1 MMTIYLSKLKEKIK
15 DKTAKISIIGCGYVG
30 TTLGVGFTQNEF
42 KVNGYETSSLR
53 ISQLREMMDKP
64 EYQLLRF
71 NVTDDPFHIKF
82 SDVVIITVPTPL
94 SKRGLPDLSYIDQ
107 VLKDLPS
114 MKGKLVVLESTVPI
128 GVTRSVVQKS
138 LEKDDVVV
146 GENCFLGFSPERV
159 DPNNQDFTIHDV
171 PKVTS
176 GISKGCADLTNKL
189 YKKITKTVPVSS
201 VECAE
206 AVKLLENSSRMVGI
220 ALIQE
225 FTQYASKIGLDIWE
239 ICEGANT
246 KPYGIL
252 PLYPSAG
259 VGGHCIGVDSS
270 ALAWSARQENFTLGL
285 VEKALAVHNSVPF
298 HIVGLI
304 ETALDTTQLRR
315 RLAGAKVLLLG
326 ASYKPN
332 VADSRE
338 SACRD
343 IWKLLEDK
351 RATVQYYDPLIR
363 SMFLTK
369 DREEYSISLTE
380 ENIKEA
386 DCVVICQ
393 PFSDT
398 DLYTNLFIE
407 ANAIVDCCNIY
418 KKNVKFYFPKDES
431 KRKVFSI

>member
-1 MMTIYLSKLKEKIK
+1 MTYHSKLKEKIK
-15 DKTAKISIIGCGYVG
+15 NNDAKIAIIGCGYVG
-30 TTLGVGFTQNEF
+30 TTLGVGFSQNEF
-42 KVNGYETSSLR
+42 SVRGLDTSTKRIMKLR
-53 ISQLREMMDKP
+53 DMMSNPK
-64 EYQLLRF
+64 YQLLRF
-71 NVTDDPFHIKF
+71 EVSCDPFHIKF
-82 SDVVIITVPTPL
+82 ADVVIITVPTPL
-94 SKRGLPDLSYIDQ
+94 SKRGSPDLSYIDQ
-107 VLKDLPS
+107 VLKELPS

-128 GVTRSVVQKS
+128 GITRSVVQKS
-138 LEKDDVVV
+138 LEKEGVAV

-176 GISKGCADLTNKL
+176 GITKDCADLVNRL

-206 AVKLLENSSRMVGI
+206 AIKLLENSSRMVGI

-225 FTQYASKIGLDIWE
+225 FAQYASKIGLDIWE

-259 VGGHCIGVDSS
+259 VGGHCIGVDSC
-270 ALAWSARQENFTLGL
+270 ALAWSARQKNFTLGL
-285 VEKALAVHNSVPF
+285 VEKALAVHNSVPS

-304 ETALDTTQLRR
+304 EKALDTTLSSEI
-315 RLAGAKVLLLG
+315 AGSHILLLG
-326 ASYKPN
+326 ASYKPY

-351 RATVQYYDPLIR
+351 RATVEYYDPLIP
-363 SMFLTK
+363 SMWLTK
-369 DREEYSISLTE
+369 DRKVNSVVFGAESVG
-380 ENIKEA
+380 KA
-386 DCVVICQ
+386 DCIVICQ
-393 PFSDT
+393 PFPRDNRVYT
-398 DLYTNLFIE
+398 DLFVD
-407 ANAIVDCCNIY
+407 AKSIVDCCNVY
-418 KKNVKFYFPKDES
+418 PKQVKYYHKEG
-431 KRKVFSI
+431 KVFSL